1 MVGSSFK
8 FIELTTM
15 ENTMNEVS
23 ARELG
28 YAKDGK
34 VYLKSILGQPDRIV
48 GDVKAGE
55 QEAVDYFIRRFEI
68 IRHKVDSMVE
78 AMDKAENKGSY
89 LMQVLHLKEALKTF
103 NAIGNFPN
111 LLEKLETAEARIN
124 GLIEGNRVK
133 NLEIK
138 SELLKRAKE
147 EIEHSDPLDVIKG
160 IKEIRFN
167 WMTVGSVSKEVEP
180 ELEAEFQE
188 ILDKYQVIKDKYT
201 EERTIEIEIRKQ
213 KLMILL
219 ETASKLNTYPPEVEQ
234 SYYKFK
240 KLEDEWKVVGNIP
253 KVYYG
258 PLFEQFKRIKKTIAK
273 FARKGPGSRPQSGP
287 KQIFIPRNYPP
298 HEAPLYENL
307 KRRVDLIEEAQG
319 LLRMD
324 LRQANEIAKEIQAKW
339 KVAGQIPDSFK
350 SEVFNQFNAISD
362 RIFES
367 SYLARVVNT
376 KYPDYRAMSPADQVQ
391 AKIEAMDEIII
402 KEDMN
407 VKVTQAEFEFM
418 SPEDRATDENRSRF
432 SRLNTSIRKLRMK
445 IKIMGELKRDLDNI
459 QNPGASSGYQNR
471 GSYQSRPSSGYSQGG
486 GYNNPGRNPSYNREN
501 SGGYGNRDSGYNR
514 GGNSGYGNSGSG
526 SSGYNRD
533 NGYGNRE
540 SGSSGYNR
548 DNGYGNRESG
558 SSGYNRDNG
567 YGNRESGSSGYNRDN
582 GYGNRESGSSGYNR
596 DNGYGNRES
605 GSSGYNRDNGYGNR
619 DASQNR
625 PAGGERRQYGERP
638 QDNSAN
644 PRYSGNTNYSQN
656 RTPSSDGSDSSDRN
670 SSQEERSES

>member
-1 MVGSSFK
+1 MVDSSFR
-8 FIELTTM
+8 FLELTTM
-15 ENTMNEVS
+15 ENTMNGVS

-34 VYLKSILGQPDRIV
+34 VYLKSILGQPDRII
-48 GDVKAGE
+48 GEVKAGE

-103 NAIGNFPN
+103 NAIGPFPN
-111 LLEKLETAEARIN
+111 LLEKLETAEVLIN

-138 SELLKRAKE
+138 SDLLKRAKA
-147 EIEHSDPLDVIKG
+147 EIEHPDPMDVIKG
-160 IKEIRFN
+160 IKEVRFN
-167 WMTVGSVSKEVEP
+167 WMTVGSVSKELET

-188 ILDKYQVIKDKYT
+188 ILEKYQVIKDKYT

-213 KLMILL
+213 KLMILI

-273 FARKGPGSRPQSGP
+273 FARKGPGSRPQNGP
-287 KQIFIPRNYPP
+287 RQIFIPRNYPP

-376 KYPDYRAMSPADQVQ
+376 KHPDYRAMSPEDQVR

-407 VKVTQAEFEFM
+407 VRVTQAEFEFM
-418 SPEDRATDENRSRF
+418 SSEDRATDENRSRF

-445 IKIMGELKRDLDNI
+445 IKIIGELKRDLDNLE
-459 QNPGASSGYQNR
+459 NPGASSGYQNR
-471 GSYQSRPSSGYSQGG
+471 EPYQSRPSSGYSQGG
-486 GYNNPGRNPSYNREN
+486 GYNNPGRNPGQNREN
-501 SGGYGNRDSGYNR
+501 SGGYGNRDSGDNR

-526 SSGYNRD
+526 SGYNRDNGYGNRESSGSGYNRD

-540 SGSSGYNR
+540 STNSGYNR
-548 DNGYGNRESG
+548 DNGYGNRQ
-558 SSGYNRDNG
+558 SSG
-567 YGNRESGSSGYNRDN
+567 
-582 GYGNRESGSSGYNR
+582 
-596 DNGYGNRES
+596 
-605 GSSGYNRDNGYGNR
+605 SGYNRDNGYGNR
-619 DASQNR
+619 DAAQNR
-625 PAGGERRQYGERP
+625 PAPPAGGERRQYGDRP
-638 QDNSAN
+638 PENGAN
-644 PRYSGNTNYSQN
+644 PRYSNDSGNSQN
-656 RTPSSDGSDSSDRN
+656 RTPSRDGNESAGGN
-670 SSQEERSES
+670 SSREERSES